1 MKKLIAASTLLP
13 AISMAHDNHHANS
26 FTHSLE
32 HHLANPFFA
41 IALAVGVVGLFFVA
55 KKVLEK

>member
-1 MKKLIAASTLLP
+1 MKKILAAIAFLP
-13 AISMAHDNHHANS
+13 TVALAHDNHQAS
-26 FTHSLE
+26 AVTHSLE